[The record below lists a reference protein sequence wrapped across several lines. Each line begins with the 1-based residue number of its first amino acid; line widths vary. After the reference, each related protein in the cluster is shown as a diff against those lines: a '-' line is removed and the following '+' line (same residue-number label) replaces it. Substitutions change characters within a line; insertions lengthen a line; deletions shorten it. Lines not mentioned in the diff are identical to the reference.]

1 MLKVKYNPKLIDSP
15 EVKYAVQYS
24 DKQFSELSKIWAD
37 LGLELLVHKQ
47 EVDPMIDIIQRGEDG
62 YIVDAMTIGV
72 GEWFIF
78 DPEDKE
84 DWYIATNK
92 EFEGAYVVVEEEASH
107 VQA

>member
-47 EVDPMIDIIQRGEDG
+47 EVDPLIDIIQRGEDG

-78 DPEDKE
+78 DPMVKD

-92 EFEGAYVVVEEEASH
+92 EFEGTYIVVED
-107 VQA
+107 

>member
-24 DKQFSELSKIWAD
+24 DKQFSELSKIWVK

-47 EVDPMIDIIQRGEDG
+47 EVDPLIDIIQRGEDG

-78 DPEDKE
+78 DPMVKD

-92 EFEGAYVVVEEEASH
+92 EFEGTYIVVED
-107 VQA
+107 

>member
-47 EVDPMIDIIQRGEDG
+47 EVDPLIDIIQRGEDG

-92 EFEGAYVVVEEEASH
+92 EFEGVYVVVED
-107 VQA
+107 

>member
-37 LGLELLVHKQ
+37 LGFELLVHKQ
-47 EVDPMIDIIQRGEDG
+47 EVDPLVDIIQRGEDG

-84 DWYIATNK
+84 DWYIATET
-92 EFEGAYVVVEEEASH
+92 EFSRTYVVVEEEAPRA
-107 VQA
+107 QA